1 MPFELWYPAAP
12 AHRGQDLDES
22 SCDRFQVAPGFPARR
37 QKAVRDAR
45 AAPGAWPV
53 VLYFHG
59 GYGDR
64 RESTNLLT
72 HLASHGYVVAAPAF
86 AGDSF
91 LDTLPGPGGEPAAMA
106 RTPVDESARRRP
118 RQASSFLD
126 ALGSAPLPPDLR
138 LDAARVAVAGYSLGG
153 FTALAFQSTDR
164 RASAAF
170 ALCPMYGRQS
180 LLPQVRRLQG
190 LLNVE
195 DWGRPV
201 PTLVLSGALDPMVR
215 AEDLRDLHRRLAP
228 PKRLIIVARAG
239 HLHWTD
245 QVAETH
251 EQYRLGYLSGQ
262 FPDPEIDGVA
272 LGRAMRPISELCTE
286 EQAGAAARAACLA
299 HMDAF
304 LRRDPLAR
312 DYLDRRLAPELGKR
326 GVELEIAM

>member
-1 MPFELWYPAAP
+1 MPFELWYPAAA
-12 AHRGQDLDES
+12 AHRGQDLDDS
-22 SCDRFQVAPGFPARR
+22 TCDRFQVAPGFPATK
-37 QKAVRDAR
+37 QKAVRDAQ
-45 AAPGAWPV
+45 AARGIWPV

-91 LDTLPGPGGEPAAMA
+91 LDTLPGPNGEPAPIA

-126 ALGSAPLPPDLR
+126 ALLSAPLPRGLQ
-138 LDAARVAVAGYSLGG
+138 LDAARIAVAGYSLGG

-164 RASAAF
+164 RASAAV
-170 ALCPMYGRQS
+170 ALCPMYGRES
-180 LLPQVRRLQG
+180 LVPQVRRLQA

-228 PKRLIIVARAG
+228 PKRLVIVARAG

-245 QVAETH
+245 GVAETH
-251 EQYRLGYLSGQ
+251 ERFRLGYLSGQ
-262 FPDPEIDGVA
+262 FPDPEIDAVA
-272 LGRAMRPISELCTE
+272 LGTAMRPMSELCTE
-286 EQAGAAARAACLA
+286 EQAHAAARAACLS
-299 HMDAF
+299 HLDATT
-304 LRRDPLAR
+304 RRMPGASYYLDHRLAR
-312 DYLDRRLAPELGKR
+312 ELELR